1 MLLTP
6 PVTAPGAV
14 VTATSVTLPVES
26 WSNLAVTAVVAGATA
41 SNIVDFS
48 PEPSS
53 LDAFGAAEIRC
64 TAQGTNTLTF
74 TCSEVPETAVTI
86 NVMLIDI

>member
-14 VTATSVTLPVES
+14 VTATSITIPVES
-26 WSNLAVTAVVAGATA
+26 WSNLAFTAVVPGATA
-41 SNIVDFS
+41 TNIVDFS

-53 LDAFGAAEIRC
+53 LDAFGEAEIRC
-64 TAQGTNTLTF
+64 TAQGSNTLTF
-74 TCSEVPETAVTI
+74 TCSEVPETAITI
-86 NVMLIDI
+86 NLMFIDI